1 MTSVMGQ
8 CCLMSEDVQQCAA
21 ADILERSGLDTA
33 TLTSPSSGF
42 AVNVDLLSVA
52 PCTRFSSREEP
63 GVGAMSCSG
72 HALPPGHDGS
82 LGAIV
87 GRNVP
92 YIQRW
97 IRS

>member
-21 ADILERSGLDTA
+21 ADVPERSGLDTA
-33 TLTSPSSGF
+33 TLPSPSSGF

-63 GVGAMSCSG
+63 GVERCHAQAMPFHLVMMG
-72 HALPPGHDGS
+72 L
-82 LGAIV
+82 
-87 GRNVP
+87 
-92 YIQRW
+92 
-97 IRS
+97 